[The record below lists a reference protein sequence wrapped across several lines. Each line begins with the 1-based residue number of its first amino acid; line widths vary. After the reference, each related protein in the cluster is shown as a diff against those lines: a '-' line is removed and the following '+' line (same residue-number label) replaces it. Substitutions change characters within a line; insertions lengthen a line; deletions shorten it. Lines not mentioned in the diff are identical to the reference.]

1 MTPYLVS
8 IKKDRFQ
15 LISTFEDFVNYWK
28 VRDISERKT
37 LIRKVLIETDET
49 MKVTALMSNDDD
61 EGCFFSGNST

>member
-1 MTPYLVS
+1 MS

-49 MKVTALMSNDDD
+49 MKV
-61 EGCFFSGNST
+61 